1 MRKGSEGGW
10 RWRAKHWKDQ
20 RVVGA
25 LDGGKEGGRG
35 DEVDLRS
42 GPSASPFALRKASK
56 RALKTRK
63 PPLTSLTL
71 SPSPSLP
78 KAMNPGPLRVPL
90 PSSLR
95 GETTDRPRQR
105 PVSVWDHNAARRP
118 TTMMTLASQIKTSLV
133 GSLFYDVVKTAPW
146 YTS

>member
-1 MRKGSEGGW
+1 MRKGSKGGW

-25 LDGGKEGGRG
+25 LDGGREG
-35 DEVDLRS
+35 EETKWTFVLV
-42 GPSASPFALRKASK
+42 PLASPFALRKASK